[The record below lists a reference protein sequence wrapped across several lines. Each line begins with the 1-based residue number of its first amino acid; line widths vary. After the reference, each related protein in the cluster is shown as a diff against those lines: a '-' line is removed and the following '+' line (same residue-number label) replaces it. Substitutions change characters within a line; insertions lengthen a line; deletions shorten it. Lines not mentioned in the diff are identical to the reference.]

1 MYLRKEI
8 GNEIMVEVKEEEE
21 YIVGLTEEVQFAS
34 CSPVSDSSCCDNLTP
49 RSPSVQGMITCPMKR
64 SSQAGWTEEEDNL
77 LSEVVRKFNG
87 KNWKKIAECIPGRT
101 DVQCLH
107 RWQKVLNPE
116 LVKGPWTKEEDDCI
130 IGLVEKYGCK
140 KWSAIAKFLPGRIG
154 KQCRERLGDT
164 LFIRWHNHLDPAI
177 KKEAWTKEEEVV
189 LAYYHRIYGNK
200 WAELARFLPGRTDN
214 AIKNHWNC
222 SVKKKLDLNL
232 LPSSVQTAPPELYS
246 RGTKSVCTEVTV
258 ATHGVSET
266 GSPDPRR
273 GKKHVS
279 ETCST
284 ELVLGNANVG
294 DRCLEL
300 NPSRIGTCRSSEAGV
315 NKLLNPLRRIQS
327 NGTDAVASG
336 LTSEPCHGNGY
347 HDTHGPLKASS
358 LDDFFLASGS
368 TKSSFTPLNV
378 VLPVAP
384 ERMFE
389 SSKRHKGCGLGIMN
403 SESGGLSSNSFLSL
417 STFGF
422 SEHKGE
428 FGKKNIVHVTPH
440 PEDKYNGFLCNKPP
454 HLKDSVIPKETGA
467 GCASVDP
474 LDLALS
480 ISVSGS
486 SPESSLRKSVM
497 SYKNTPSIIRKRTSR
512 EADSRHSSDC
522 NYTSAQNSCTHE
534 GDFTNVKQGVHSLFH
549 RSQTSVVDRSLEKRL
564 EFEFD
569 KEWDSATVR
578 CFTPVSAT
586 ATSRLNFGANMML
599 TP

>member
-1 MYLRKEI
+1 
-8 GNEIMVEVKEEEE
+8 MVEVKEEEE
-21 YIVGLTEEVQFAS
+21 YIVGLTKEVQFAS

-49 RSPSVQGMITCPMKR
+49 RSPSVQGCRMITCPMKR

-87 KNWKKIAECIPGRT
+87 KNWKKIAEYIPGRT

-154 KQCRERLGDT
+154 KQCRER
-164 LFIRWHNHLDPAI
+164 
-177 KKEAWTKEEEVV
+177 
-189 LAYYHRIYGNK
+189 
-200 WAELARFLPGRTDN
+200 TDN

-246 RGTKSVCTEVTV
+246 QRTKSVCIEVTV

-273 GKKHVS
+273 GKEHVS

-300 NPSRIGTCRSSEAGV
+300 IPSRIGTCRSSEAGV
-315 NKLLNPLRRIQS
+315 NKLLNPPRRIQS

-497 SYKNTPSIIRKRTSR
+497 SYKNAPSIIRKRTSR
-512 EADSRHSSDC
+512 EANSRRSSDC
-522 NYTSAQNSCTHE
+522 NYTSAQNSCTRE
-534 GDFTNVKQGVHSLFH
+534 GDFTNVNQGVHSLFH

-564 EFEFD
+564 EYEFD

-586 ATSRLNFGANMML
+586 ATSRLNFDYNQQADCRAQSL
-599 TP
+599 